1 MMSKK
6 SAKWMMISILFTILG
21 AGEIR
26 LPVSFSAEFVQK
38 VTNPKKKVLLYKG
51 TVLMNGPD
59 TLKWS
64 YTEPVKKEVCSDRKR
79 VTVVD
84 HDLEQVS
91 FYRMDKG
98 INLAEVLENARH
110 HKDNLYIA
118 QYREKNY
125 TIALDQE
132 GMVEQISYRDDL
144 DNVVN
149 IHFYK
154 MKYGSS
160 PIRRSKLLCPYPK
173 SYDIIGG

>member
-1 MMSKK
+1 MIRKK
-6 SAKWMMISILFTILG
+6 SAKWMMVFMLFNILG

-51 TVLMNGPD
+51 TVLMNRPD
-59 TLKWS
+59 TFKWS
-64 YTEPVKKEVCSDRKR
+64 YKEPVKKEVCSDRKR

-91 FYRMDKG
+91 FYRMDRG
-98 INLAEVLENARH
+98 LNLAEVLGNARH

-118 QYREKNY
+118 RYREKNY
-125 TIALDQE
+125 TVALDSE
-132 GMVEQISYRDDL
+132 GRIKQIAYRDDL

-149 IHFYK
+149 IHFHK
-154 MKYGSS
+154 MKYDIK
-160 PIRRSKLLCPYPK
+160 PIKRSKLLCPYPK
-173 SYDIIGG
+173 SYDFMGR